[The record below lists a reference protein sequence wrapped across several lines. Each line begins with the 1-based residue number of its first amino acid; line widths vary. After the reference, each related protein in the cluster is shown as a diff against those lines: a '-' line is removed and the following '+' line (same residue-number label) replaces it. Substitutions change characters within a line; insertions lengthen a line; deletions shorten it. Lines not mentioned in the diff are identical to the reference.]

1 MTSAYLSLKFSINL
15 FYKHYKL
22 PYDCVDFLFQ
32 EELDLKDD
40 FIYFL
45 SNNQLKEKEIQEISF
60 ELNNISKLKY
70 NRKYISNDKGLY
82 KFIGNDQQ
90 LQ

>member
-1 MTSAYLSLKFSINL
+1 MTSSYLTLKSSINL

-22 PYDCVDFLFQ
+22 PEGCDDFLFQ

-45 SNNQLKEKEIQEISF
+45 SNDQLKEKEIQEISF

-70 NRKYISNDKGLY
+70 NRKYRPDDKGLY
-82 KFIGNDQQ
+82 KIIGNDKQ

>member
-1 MTSAYLSLKFSINL
+1 MTSAYLSLKFGINL
-15 FYKHYKL
+15 FYRHYKL
-22 PYDCVDFLFQ
+22 PEGCDDFLFQ

-45 SNNQLKEKEIQEISF
+45 SNDQLKEKEIQEISF

-70 NRKYISNDKGLY
+70 NRKYRPDDKGLH
-82 KFIGNDQQ
+82 KIIGNDK
-90 LQ
+90 

>member
-1 MTSAYLSLKFSINL
+1 MTSSYLSLKFRINL
-15 FYKHYKL
+15 FYKHYKF
-22 PYDCVDFLFQ
+22 PDGCDDFLFQ

-70 NRKYISNDKGLY
+70 NRKYRSNDKGLH
-82 KFIGNDQQ
+82 KLTGND
-90 LQ
+90 

>member
-1 MTSAYLSLKFSINL
+1 MTSAYLSLKFNINL
-15 FYKHYKL
+15 FYKHYQL
-22 PYDCVDFLFQ
+22 QYSCEDFLFQ

-45 SNNQLKEKEIQEISF
+45 SNDQLKEKEIQEISF
-60 ELNNISKLKY
+60 ELNKISKLKY

-82 KFIGNDQQ
+82 KITGNDK
-90 LQ
+90 

>member
-1 MTSAYLSLKFSINL
+1 MTSAYLSLKFSIEL
-15 FYKHYKL
+15 FYRHYKL
-22 PYDCVDFLFQ
+22 PEGCVDFLFQ

-45 SNNQLKEKEIQEISF
+45 SNGQLKEKEIQEISF
-60 ELNNISKLKY
+60 EFNNISKLKY
-70 NRKYISNDKGLY
+70 NRKYRADDKGLY
-82 KFIGNDQQ
+82 KIIGNDKQ

>member
-1 MTSAYLSLKFSINL
+1 MTSAYLSLKSGINT
-15 FYKHYKL
+15 FYRHYKL
-22 PYDCVDFLFQ
+22 PYGCDDFLCQ

-45 SNNQLKEKEIQEISF
+45 SNDELKEKEIQEISF

-70 NRKYISNDKGLY
+70 NRKYRSDDKGLY
-82 KFIGNDQQ
+82 KIIGNDKQ